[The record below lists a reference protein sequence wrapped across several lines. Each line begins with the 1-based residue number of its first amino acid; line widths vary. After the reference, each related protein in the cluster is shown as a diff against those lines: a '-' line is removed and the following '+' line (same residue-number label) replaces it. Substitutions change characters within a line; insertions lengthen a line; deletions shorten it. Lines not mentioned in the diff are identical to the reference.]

1 MLDTWTYP
9 ITTVGGLVVA
19 SDGDVLLL
27 YSSKWNDCYTTP
39 GGKVELGE
47 SREAAF
53 IREVKEETGLD
64 VTNIRFISTQE
75 SIYSPEFKEK
85 KHFIMNDFVADL
97 APGYSKDD
105 VVLNYEAE
113 NYLWV
118 SLEEAKK
125 LPLNREAYFLLNQ
138 YERSLQSKPHY
149 GLIGFENHQIP
160 CIIGILPHE
169 RVNTQS
175 IYVDL
180 KVEADFNKCSN
191 SDDITDT
198 VDYVALANI
207 CSEFAQEKG
216 YMLIE
221 KYAHD
226 VLQKLLR
233 DYPINWAWIKVKK
246 PEALGSADFTT
257 VELKLC
263 RTEL

>member
-9 ITTVGGLVVA
+9 ITTVGGLIVA
-19 SDGDVLLL
+19 ADGDVLLV
-27 YSSKWNDCYTTP
+27 YSSKWSHCYTTP

-53 IREVKEETGLD
+53 VREIKEETGLE

-85 KHFIMNDFVADL
+85 KHFIMNDFIADL
-97 APGYSKDD
+97 APGYSKED
-105 VVLNYEAE
+105 VVLNEEAE
-113 NYLWV
+113 SYVWV
-118 SLEEAKK
+118 SVEEAKK
-125 LPLNREAYFLLNQ
+125 LPLNRETRYLLNQ
-138 YERSLQSKPHY
+138 YAHSLQKSQY

-169 RVNTQS
+169 RTHTQT
-175 IYVDL
+175 IFVDL
-180 KVEADFNKCSN
+180 KVEADFRKCAL
-191 SDDITDT
+191 SDDIVDT
-198 VDYVALANI
+198 VDYVALANV
-207 CSEFAQEKG
+207 CSEFAQKRG

-221 KYAHD
+221 KYAYD
-226 VLQKLLR
+226 VLQKLLH

-246 PEALGSADFTT
+246 PEALSSAEFTT

-263 RTEL
+263 KKEQ